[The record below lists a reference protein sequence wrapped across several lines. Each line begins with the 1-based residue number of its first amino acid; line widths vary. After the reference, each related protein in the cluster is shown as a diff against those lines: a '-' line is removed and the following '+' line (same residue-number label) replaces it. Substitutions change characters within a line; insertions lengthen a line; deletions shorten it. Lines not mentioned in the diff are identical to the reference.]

1 MPHKEIAVAETRPA
15 AVWDPI
21 PEFRGLSGLSEIFDE
36 FLSGMPAARTR
47 PAAGML
53 SPRVDIHENDREYVL
68 KAALPG
74 VKKEE
79 VKIEVVDGVLS
90 LGGEH
95 RAEKE
100 EKDKNWLRR
109 EIQYGCFQR
118 SFSLPGGI
126 HPEDVKAHFKDGML
140 TVTVHKHAAAKSRGV
155 PVKVE

>member
-1 MPHKEIAVAETRPA
+1 MPHKEMTVAEPRPA
-15 AVWDPI
+15 AVWDPF
-21 PEFRGLSGLSEIFDE
+21 PEFRGLGGLSEIFDE
-36 FLSGMPAARTR
+36 LLSGMPSPRTR
-47 PAAGML
+47 ALGGALM
-53 SPRVDIHENDREYVL
+53 PRVDIHETDREYVL

-79 VKIEVVDGVLS
+79 VKIEVDNGVLS
-90 LGGEH
+90 IRGEH

-118 SFSLPGGI
+118 SFNLPGGI

-140 TVTVHKHAAAKSRGV
+140 TVAVHKHALVKSRGV
-155 PVKVE
+155 PVRVE